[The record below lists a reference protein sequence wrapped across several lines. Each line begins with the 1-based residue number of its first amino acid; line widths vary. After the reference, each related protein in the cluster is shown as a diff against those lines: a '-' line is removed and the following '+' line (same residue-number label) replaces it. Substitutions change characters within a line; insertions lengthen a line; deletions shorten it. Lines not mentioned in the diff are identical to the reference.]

1 LRKVMDNIIQIR
13 DLTFAYAAG
22 DEPVL
27 SDINIDIGS
36 GEFVIIMGSSGSGK
50 TTLLKMLKRN
60 MIPAGRYS
68 GRVYI
73 YGKEADKLTD
83 RENAAGIGYVSQ
95 DPDNQIVTDKVWH
108 ELAFGLENLGMDNVT
123 IRKKVAE
130 MSEYFGITGW
140 YDKEVSKL
148 SGGQKQIL
156 NLASVMVMQPGILLL
171 DEPTANL
178 DPLAAIRFLDVVKR
192 INQEL
197 GVTVVMVEH
206 NLEYIYADADRI
218 IAIDKGRV
226 AANSSP
232 KKAAADII
240 AAGSFLIEG
249 LPVASRLYSGYNK
262 KNGNSVVSYNNV
274 NIDSNNKDNHILS
287 DEIPLTVKEGR
298 RWYVNY
304 KKVYGKDITKDKD
317 KINNFAGKSIIN
329 DKVIKKDVLEEDNIT
344 GNKNKKRIG
353 FIKKNNLENKSSRK
367 NTDNIENTVCQL
379 KNVSYSYNKKLPY
392 IIDGVDVSF
401 KEGQITAILG
411 GNGAGKSTML
421 KLIAGIIEPVRGK
434 IISNKRIIMLPQ
446 DPKAVFTE
454 VSVEEELAEVL
465 MDKGNGIYNNMPM
478 EDKREI
484 VEQIIEEFG
493 LNDIRKNNPYD
504 ISGGQQEKLAI
515 AKVLLLK
522 PEVLLLDE
530 PTNGLDPYFKKTLGK
545 LLKKIN
551 ADGVTI
557 IIVSHDLEFVDSFC
571 DDVIMLFDKKVAAKD
586 STHKFLRDNMFYTTN
601 YYRIM
606 K

>member
-1 LRKVMDNIIQIR
+1 MDNIIQIR

-140 YDKEVSKL
+140 YDREVSKL

-206 NLEYIYADADRI
+206 NLEHIYADADRI

-274 NIDSNNKDNHILS
+274 NIDSNNKNNHILS

-329 DKVIKKDVLEEDNIT
+329 DKVIKKDVLEDNIT

-401 KEGQITAILG
+401 KEGKITAILG

-551 ADGVTI
+551 AGGVTI

-571 DDVIMLFDKKVAAKD
+571 DDVIMLFDRKVAAQD

-601 YYRIM
+601 YYRII